1 MPVLAGRLVNHVL
14 NFFIHVIEPENLQAI
29 LCSQIRQSSKIFAAV
44 FIFHQMLFPIASFQ
58 INVSR
63 KIDDYDFVF
72 RLNNAPVRKYERV
85 VGSKTSFYGTYF
97 STLREAVR
105 NRRTDKAH
113 QYFYSMSLRREFLAP
128 LYYLNFSA
136 YQKFKNRF
144 RTNEL
149 HHQDKKK
156 GLIFKLIRE
165 FYLSSQ
171 ITFLS
176 PRFGL
181 AVSKNLLKSD
191 YVRATSGLKGIAIA
205 IALCPQPP
213 DIAGFSL
220 EGSKHPY
227 HYYSSFKK
235 SFLSKV
241 HNGSLET
248 NGIRQLFGCGFLG
261 SDITHGIL
269 G

>member
-1 MPVLAGRLVNHVL
+1 M
-14 NFFIHVIEPENLQAI
+14 QAI
-29 LCSQIRQSSKIFAAV
+29 ICSQIRLSSKSFAV
-44 FIFHQMLFPIASFQ
+44 TFILHQILFPIASFQ

-72 RLNNAPVRKYERV
+72 RLNNAPVRNYEQV

-97 STLREAVR
+97 STLREAAR
-105 NRRTDKAH
+105 NQRTDKAD

-128 LYYLNFSA
+128 FYYLNFTA
-136 YQKFKNRF
+136 YQEFKEHF
-144 RTNEL
+144 RTHEL
-149 HHQDKKK
+149 YHQDQKQ
-156 GLIFKLIRE
+156 GRIFKMMRK

-176 PRFGL
+176 PRFGFAL
-181 AVSKNLLKSD
+181 SRNLLRSD
-191 YVRATSGLKGIAIA
+191 YVRTTSGLKGIAIA

-261 SDITHGIL
+261 SDITYGIL
-269 G
+269 GWGQDPGRKPQAPILVQDSLWC